1 MVRIELVPNLSN
13 CVETIAKK
21 EYWKSVSRC
30 LRIEEQDEELQEKTE
45 LLKAFLET
53 TNFKE
58 LRRESEKHL
67 IEGRNV
73 KFTLY
78 WKEGK
83 PEYELK
89 VE

>member
-13 CVETIAKK
+13 CVETVAKK
-21 EYWKSVSRC
+21 EYWKNVSRC
-30 LRIEEQDEELQEKTE
+30 LQIEEQDEELQGKIE
-45 LLKAFLET
+45 LLKAFLEST
-53 TNFKE
+53 DFKE

-67 IEGRNV
+67 V
-73 KFTLY
+73 
-78 WKEGK
+78 EGK